1 MKISLSWLQQYLKVD
16 LSTDELSE
24 LLTDIGLEV
33 EGIHKYETIKGGLK
47 GIVIGKILT
56 VDKHPDADRLNLTT
70 VDVGTEDPLQIV
82 CGAPNVA
89 IGLNVPV
96 ATVGTRL
103 YDGDE
108 SFKIK
113 RSKIRGQISN
123 GMICGPDE
131 IGLGPKTDGIM
142 ELPDDAE
149 VGMAGA
155 NYFNINEDIVFEIGL
170 TPNRSD
176 AMSHI
181 GVARDLK
188 AVLNSRGDD
197 LKMCMPS
204 IKDFKIDNKDLTIDV
219 KIESE
224 SLCPRYSGVSISNIT
239 VNESPDWLKHKLLS
253 IGINPINNIVDV
265 TNYVLHETGQPLHA
279 FDTEKILG
287 KEIIVKT
294 LSNDTNFITLDESN
308 RKLSDNDLMICNAK
322 EPMCIAGVF
331 GGLDSGVTKNT
342 NSIFIESAYFDPTS
356 IRKTA
361 KYHKLNTDASFRY
374 ERGCDPNI
382 TVYALKRAALLI
394 QELCG
399 GVISSDVVDVY
410 PNPIEDFSINFSFN
424 NLNKLIGEE
433 LDRNLVKSIIKN
445 LEIKILEENDDTL
458 SLLVPPYRTDVRREV
473 DVIEDI
479 LRIYGFNSIKINN
492 KLNASIDSSNGITSF
507 KLKNIISNLLVFNGF
522 NEIMNNSLTKS
533 ELYNVNT
540 FYKAENNVNI
550 LNPLSSDL
558 NILRRTMLFSALETI
573 EYNSNRKNN
582 NLKIFEFGK
591 TYSLADE
598 YIENQHLFLS
608 ITGRRLKENWNSSN
622 DQINFFDL
630 KEYVH
635 TILNKLGVF
644 KFNSTLN
651 DNPFYDN
658 YIEYKLKNDIVVSYG
673 SVNNKILKKYKIN
686 NATYVADF
694 NWDVL
699 LKIVKGSNIVYSPV
713 NKFPSIRRDL
723 SLLVDKNISFSE
735 LESIAK
741 SIKCNILKDINL
753 FDVYT
758 GDKLPKDKKSYSLS
772 FIFEDNSKT
781 LTDIQIDKIMD
792 KLIKEYKKEV
802 SAEIR

>member
-1 MKISLSWLQQYLKVD
+1 M
-16 LSTDELSE
+16 
-24 LLTDIGLEV
+24 
-33 EGIHKYETIKGGLK
+33 
-47 GIVIGKILT
+47 
-56 VDKHPDADRLNLTT
+56 
-70 VDVGTEDPLQIV
+70 
-82 CGAPNVA
+82 
-89 IGLNVPV
+89 
-96 ATVGTRL
+96 
-103 YDGDE
+103 
-108 SFKIK
+108 
-113 RSKIRGQISN
+113 
-123 GMICGPDE
+123 
-131 IGLGPKTDGIM
+131 
-142 ELPDDAE
+142 
-149 VGMAGA
+149 
-155 NYFNINEDIVFEIGL
+155 
-170 TPNRSD
+170 
-176 AMSHI
+176 
-181 GVARDLK
+181 
-188 AVLNSRGDD
+188 
-197 LKMCMPS
+197 
-204 IKDFKIDNKDLTIDV
+204 
-219 KIESE
+219 
-224 SLCPRYSGVSISNIT
+224 
-239 VNESPDWLKHKLLS
+239 
-253 IGINPINNIVDV
+253 
-265 TNYVLHETGQPLHA
+265 LHETGQPLHA

-294 LSNDTNFITLDESN
+294 LKKDTNFITLDESK
-308 RKLSDNDLMICNAK
+308 RKLSENDLMICNAE

-331 GGLDSGVTKNT
+331 GGLDSGVTNDTK
-342 NSIFIESAYFDPTS
+342 SIFIESAYFDPTS

-382 TVYALKRAALLI
+382 TVYALKRAALLV

-410 PNPIEDFSINFSFN
+410 PNPIEDFSINFSYN

-433 LDRNLVKSIIKN
+433 LDINLVKSIIKN
-445 LEIKILEENDDTL
+445 LEIKIIEENDDSL

-473 DVIEDI
+473 DVIEEV

-492 KLNASIDSSNGITSF
+492 KLNASIDSSSVITSY

-522 NEIMNNSLTKS
+522 NEVMNNSLTKS
-533 ELYNVNT
+533 DLYNINT

-591 TYSLADE
+591 TYSLVDK

-608 ITGRRLKENWNSSN
+608 ITGRRLKENWNSTN

-635 TILNKLGVF
+635 TILNKLGIF
-644 KFNSTLN
+644 KFSSTLN
-651 DNPFYDN
+651 DNPFFDD
-658 YIEYKLKNDIVVSYG
+658 YIQYKLNNDIIVSFG

-686 NATYVADF
+686 KPVYVADF

-713 NKFPSIRRDL
+713 NKFPSVRRDL
-723 SLLVDKNISFSE
+723 SLLIDKNISFSE

-758 GDKLPKDKKSYSLS
+758 GDKLPENKKSYSLS

-792 KLIKEYKKEV
+792 KLIKEYKKGV

>member
-16 LSTDELSE
+16 LSTDEISE

-33 EGIHKYETIKGGLK
+33 EGVHKYETIKGGLK

-56 VDKHPDADRLNLTT
+56 VDKHPDADRLNLTS
-70 VDVGTEDPLQIV
+70 VDVGADDPLQIV

-131 IGLGPKTDGIM
+131 IGLGTKTDGIM
-142 ELPDDAE
+142 ELPEDAE

-155 NYFNINEDIVFEIGL
+155 DYFNINEDVVFEIGL

-197 LKMCMPS
+197 LKMCLPS

-219 KIESE
+219 NIESE
-224 SLCPRYSGVSISNIT
+224 ALCPRYSGVSISNVI

-253 IGINPINNIVDV
+253 IGINPINNIVDI

-287 KEIIVKT
+287 KEIVVKT
-294 LSNDTNFITLDESN
+294 LKKDTNFITLDESK
-308 RKLSDNDLMICNAK
+308 RKLSENDLMICNAE

-331 GGLDSGVTKNT
+331 GGLDSGVTNDTK
-342 NSIFIESAYFDPTS
+342 SIFIESAYFDPTS

-382 TVYALKRAALLI
+382 TVYALKRAALLV

-410 PNPIEDFSINFSFN
+410 PNPIEDFSINFSYN

-433 LDRNLVKSIIKN
+433 LDINLVKSIIKN
-445 LEIKILEENDDTL
+445 LEIKFIEENDDSL

-473 DVIEDI
+473 DVIEEV

-492 KLNASIDSSNGITSF
+492 KLNASIDSSSVITSYR
-507 KLKNIISNLLVFNGF
+507 LKNIISNLLVFNGF
-522 NEIMNNSLTKS
+522 NEVMNNSLTKS
-533 ELYNVNT
+533 DLYNINT

-591 TYSLADE
+591 TYSLVDK

-608 ITGRRLKENWNSSN
+608 ITGRRLKENWNSTN
-622 DQINFFDL
+622 NQINFFDL

-635 TILNKLGVF
+635 TILNKLGIF
-644 KFNSTLN
+644 KFSSTLN
-651 DNPFYDN
+651 DNPFFDD
-658 YIEYKLKNDIVVSYG
+658 YIQYKLNNDIIVSFG

-686 NATYVADF
+686 KPVYVADF

-699 LKIVKGSNIVYSPV
+699 LKIVKGTNIVYSPV
-713 NKFPSIRRDL
+713 NKFPSVRRDL
-723 SLLVDKNISFSE
+723 SLLIDKNISFSE

-758 GDKLPKDKKSYSLS
+758 GDKLPENKKSYSLS

-781 LTDIQIDKIMD
+781 LTDIQIDKVMD
-792 KLIKEYKKEV
+792 KLIKEYKKGV